1 MQATL
6 RQTGRMIDH
15 TPSVAVALGA
25 VVVLGDLVG
34 IAERAIAA
42 DTLGALAT
50 EGIYDIVKVNA
61 AMSRGDKLY
70 WNPTGDPYTGTA
82 GSGAAT
88 TDGSKGKFIGYVI
101 TAALAGDTAVRTLF
115 CSDPQL
121 ANFVSTATVA
131 ATGSAQ
137 GDAAAIGLGFTLVT
151 AGDGTKGAILPA
163 AVAGQM
169 AIVKNGA
176 AAVMKLYP
184 ATGDTIN
191 ALSANASLNM
201 AANTSAVLVA
211 YNDTAWY
218 TVPLL
223 PS

>member
-15 TPSVAVALGA
+15 TPSAAIAVGA
-25 VVVLGDLVG
+25 VVVLGEMVCV
-34 IAERAIAA
+34 AERAIAA
-42 DTLGALAT
+42 DALGALAT
-50 EGIYDIVKVNA
+50 EGIYDFVKVNA
-61 AMSRGDKLY
+61 AISRGDKLY
-70 WNPTGDPYTGTA
+70 WDEDGDPHSGTA
-82 GSGAAT
+82 GTGAAT
-88 TDGSKGKFIGYVI
+88 TDGSKGKFMGFAV
-101 TAALAGDTAVRTLF
+101 TAALAGDTVVRTLL

-121 ANFVSTATVA
+121 ANSVSTATVA

-137 GDAAAIGLGFTLVT
+137 GDAAAIGTGFTLVS
-151 AGDGTKGAILPA
+151 AGDGTKGVILPA
-163 AVAGQM
+163 AAAGKT

-176 AAVMKLYP
+176 GAVLKLYP
-184 ATGDTIN
+184 ATGDAIN

-211 YNDTAWY
+211 YNDTTWY
-218 TVPLL
+218 SVPLL